1 VSTSKLVVVV
11 GDVRA
16 QVRDGQDFS
25 ALIGSVARE
34 LLAEPDVQQT
44 LQRAVELAAEHL
56 TSGDLNGEVYASV
69 SLVRERRQIETAAS
83 SDERATRA
91 DQLQY
96 QLKQGPCLDAIWERE
111 TFQIDDLTTDERY
124 PEWSRRVVR
133 DTGIRSS
140 LSFQLFTSGDSLGAL
155 NLYSPEAGGFDA
167 EDRAEGLMFAAHA
180 AVALKSAQTEEQ
192 LRSAIASRTVL
203 GQAQGILMERYKI
216 SPEKSFEVLRR
227 VSQDSNVKVRDVAQR
242 LVETGET
249 PGR

>member
-1 VSTSKLVVVV
+1 VV
-11 GDVRA
+11 GRVGGPLGEGR
-16 QVRDGQDFS
+16 DFS
-25 ALIGSVARE
+25 ALLGSVARE

-44 LQRAVELAAEHL
+44 LQRAVEMAAEHL
-56 TSGDLNGEVYASV
+56 AAGYFVGEVYASV
-69 SLVRERRQIETAAS
+69 SLVRNRRRVETEAS

-96 QLKQGPCLDAIWERE
+96 ELKQGPCLDAIWERE

-124 PEWSRRVVR
+124 PEWSRRVVA

-155 NLYSPEAGGFDA
+155 NLYSPEVAGFNE
-167 EDRAEGLMFAAHA
+167 EDRVEGLMFAAHA

-192 LRSAIASRTVL
+192 LRSAITTRTL
-203 GQAQGILMERYKI
+203 IGQAQGILMERYKI
-216 SPEKSFEVLRR
+216 PPDRAFEVLRR
-227 VSQDSNVKVRDVAQR
+227 VSHHVHVKLRDVALH

>member
-1 VSTSKLVVVV
+1 MRE
-11 GDVRA
+11 GRDV
-16 QVRDGQDFS
+16 S
-25 ALIGSVARE
+25 ALIGTVARE

-56 TSGDLNGEVYASV
+56 AGGCAGGQVYASV
-69 SLVRERRQIETAAS
+69 SLVRGRRLVENEAS

-91 DQLQY
+91 EMLQY
-96 QLKQGPCLDAIWERE
+96 ELGQGPCLDAIWERE
-111 TFQIDDLTTDERY
+111 TFQVDDLTTEARY
-124 PEWSRRVVR
+124 PQWSRRVVT

-155 NLYSPEAGGFDA
+155 NLYSPHPHGFDA

-180 AVALKSAQTEEQ
+180 AVALASAQTEEQ

-216 SPEKSFEVLRR
+216 TPERAFEVLRR
-227 VSQDSNVKVRDVAQR
+227 VSQDSNVKVRDVARR
-242 LVETGET
+242 LVDTGET